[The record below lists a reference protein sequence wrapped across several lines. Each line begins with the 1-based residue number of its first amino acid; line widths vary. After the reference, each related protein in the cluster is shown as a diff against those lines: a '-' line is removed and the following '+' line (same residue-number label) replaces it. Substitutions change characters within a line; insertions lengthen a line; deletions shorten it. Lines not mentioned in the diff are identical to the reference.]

1 MMSTM
6 KNDFLTPARMRAFV
20 AVARSLNFTVA
31 ARELHLSQSAVS
43 RQVSTLEAALETRLF
58 ERLGSRLD
66 LTAAGRALRPEA
78 SRILGDIERAQEVV
92 RASETRGHEA
102 LRIGASSTPGLYLL
116 PLVLSG
122 FSRRFPNVK
131 IQFVLSNTERTSA
144 RLIENALDIGLVG
157 SPVSDGVLAAEPLV
171 EDEIV
176 CVVHARHRLA
186 RRRSVPVAELRD
198 ETFVL
203 REEGS
208 STRKLFI
215 EWIRANGGT
224 VGDTI
229 DVTCPEAVKSL
240 AQAGLGV
247 GVLSAHAVADRAS
260 RSRLAIVRVDAPKL
274 TRKIWVVMHSQKYMT
289 RSFSGFR
296 SALADASHQW

>member
-1 MMSTM
+1 
-6 KNDFLTPARMRAFV
+6 V
-20 AVARSLNFTVA
+20 TVT
-31 ARELHLSQSAVS
+31 Q
-43 RQVSTLEAALETRLF
+43 
-58 ERLGSRLD
+58 
-66 LTAAGRALRPEA
+66 TAAVWELAHADPAA
-78 SRILGDIERAQEVV
+78 SRRTLFSAGLRIGREHVSAAVNTLVLAYAGASLPLLLLFAGSGQGPLDTVTTELVAQEVV

-289 RSFSGFR
+289 RSLSGFR